1 MRRLNAVRAVVIS
14 LLLSASLATGQDPD
28 AISVGLRGNQ
38 YDLAADGRTFLLKE
52 AGSVTFFMLGELH
65 GDNETPALIR
75 SLWPAMWRLGYRH
88 IAAELSPWAATR
100 LEFKTEGQDN
110 SLPRSF
116 SWSRSDAS
124 FVAAQRTGQNAVLW
138 GCDME
143 EPRPDALIRE
153 LASAN
158 PANSE
163 LQSAVMLTKAG
174 YQRAAAPQLREHL
187 LKAGTINDPSIGG
200 VSLRA
205 SALSTLEIEI
215 DRMSPDMRL
224 RASARRESLMK
235 DLFHKYWQTDR
246 GPKVMLRFG
255 ANHLFRGIDRRGVST
270 LGNFVA
276 ELAFANGQ
284 EVFNVAELAGG
295 GKIAWGGQIIDFPGQ
310 LDDPALAFLA
320 SIARYPATVF
330 DLRAVRQALHRIDE
344 SRRSSR
350 ESSLIYWADSYDAII
365 YYRTLTPAQP

>member
-1 MRRLNAVRAVVIS
+1 MRRFKMVSGALIAG
-14 LLLSASLATGQDPD
+14 LFSASLVTGQRSD
-28 AISVGLRGNQ
+28 AISGALGDNQ
-38 YDLAADGRTFLLKE
+38 YDLATDGRTFLLKE
-52 AGSVTFFMLGELH
+52 AGIATFFMLGELH
-65 GDNETPALIR
+65 GDNETPTLIR
-75 SLWPAMWRLGYRH
+75 SLWPEMWRLGYRH

-100 LEFKTEGQDN
+100 LEFTPEGQDN
-110 SLPRSF
+110 SLQRSF
-116 SWSRSDAS
+116 SWSRSDVR
-124 FVAAQRTGQNAVLW
+124 FVAAQRTGQRAVLW

-153 LASAN
+153 LAAAN
-158 PANSE
+158 PTNGE
-163 LQSAVMLTKAG
+163 LQSAVTLIKDG
-174 YQRAAAPQLREHL
+174 YQRVTAPQLREHV

-215 DRMSPDMRL
+215 DRSSADTRL
-224 RASARRESLMK
+224 RASTRRESLMK
-235 DLFHKYWQTDR
+235 ELFHKYWQADR

-276 ELAFANGQ
+276 ELAFANNQ

-295 GKIAWGGQIIDFPGQ
+295 GKIAAGGKPVDFAGQ

-320 SIARYPATVF
+320 SKARYPATVF
-330 DLRAVRQALHRIDE
+330 DLRPLRQPLHRIDE
-344 SRRSSR
+344 NQRSAMD
-350 ESSLIYWADSYDAII
+350 SSLIYWADSYDAII
-365 YYRTLTPAQP
+365 YYRTITPAHP